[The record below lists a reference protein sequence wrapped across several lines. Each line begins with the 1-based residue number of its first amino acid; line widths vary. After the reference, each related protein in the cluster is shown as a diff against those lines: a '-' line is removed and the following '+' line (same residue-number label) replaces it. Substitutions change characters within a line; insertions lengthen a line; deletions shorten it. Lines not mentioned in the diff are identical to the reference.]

1 MSHRQPLVR
10 GPSLLALAAC
20 LLGTLVGCGT
30 QQSADLFQ
38 VTRTGTISGANVKL
52 LVNDSG
58 TVTCNGGKPRVLPGP
73 LLLDARALSEDLA
86 ADAGKPVTGDPPV
99 NSVYLF
105 HVKSGA
111 GTLDW
116 IDGSLGLPNSYLRLS
131 QFTRTVAKTVCGLAR

>member
-1 MSHRQPLVR
+1 MTSRVPLAR
-10 GPSLLALAAC
+10 GVSLLALGAC
-20 LLGTLVGCGT
+20 FLATLVGCGT

-38 VTRTGTISGANVKL
+38 VTRTGTIAGANLKL

-58 TVTCNGGKPRVLPGP
+58 TVVCNGEKPQILPGP
-73 LLLDARALSEDLA
+73 LLLDARALAEDLA
-86 ADAGKPVTGDPPV
+86 ADAGKPVAGDPPL
-99 NSVYLF
+99 NSVYRF

>member
-1 MSHRQPLVR
+1 MRAGNLVSR
-10 GPSLLALAAC
+10 CLSLIAALGCVVLA
-20 LLGTLVGCGT
+20 GCGT

-38 VTRTGTISGANVKL
+38 VTRTGTISGANLKL

-73 LLLDARALSEDLA
+73 LLLAARALSGDLA
-86 ADAGKPVTGDPPV
+86 ADAGKPVAGDPPV
-99 NSVYLF
+99 NSVYRF
-105 HVKSGA
+105 RVKSGA

-116 IDGSLGLPNSYLRLS
+116 IDGSLGLPDSYLRLS